1 MQGMGNLQA
10 LYSSE
15 GQSPW
20 LDNLKRDW
28 LNSGEIQQWIDR
40 GVRGITSNP
49 SIFQKAIES
58 SDTYTEQFTQLLR
71 EGKSV
76 EESYWELVRTDIQQ
90 AADLLLPLYSESN
103 RVDGYVSVEVNPQ
116 FARNTDE
123 TLRQARELWAT
134 IDRPNVHIKIP
145 GCVEGL
151 PAITAMIG
159 EGHNVNVTLI
169 FSLERYSDVIE
180 AYISGLEQALD
191 AGIDDL
197 SGINSV
203 ASFFISR
210 VDTEVDRRLENV
222 GTEEALALRGH
233 AAVDQAKLAYKLA
246 QEKFSGPRWDNLAA
260 AGAVPQRPLWASTS
274 TKNPAYPDTLY
285 VDELIGP
292 DSVNTLPDATLVAFD
307 DHGTLQRTIDLDVE
321 AATKRWNQLGA
332 IIDLDEV
339 AQVLE
344 SEGVS
349 AFEKSFDELLSVLQT
364 RANELT

>member
-1 MQGMGNLQA
+1 MGKLQA

-49 SIFQKAIES
+49 SIFQKAIEA
-58 SDTYTEQFTQLLR
+58 SDTYTEQFTQLLNAGQSI
-71 EGKSV
+71 EA
-76 EESYWELVRTDIQQ
+76 SYWELVRTDIQQ
-90 AADLLLPLYSESN
+90 AADLLAPLYESSN

-116 FARNTDE
+116 FARNTDA
-123 TLRQARELWAT
+123 TIDQARELWST

-145 GCVEGL
+145 GTVEGL

-159 EGHNVNVTLI
+159 EGRNVNVTLI
-169 FSLERYSDVIE
+169 FSLDRYRDVID

-191 AGIDDL
+191 AGIEDL
-197 SGINSV
+197 SAINSV

-210 VDTEVDRRLENV
+210 VDTEVDRRLESV
-222 GTEEALALRGH
+222 GTDEALALRGH

-246 QEKFSGPRWDNLAA
+246 NEKFSGPRWDNLVA
-260 AGAVPQRPLWASTS
+260 AGAVAQRPLWASTS

-285 VDELIGP
+285 VDDLIGP
-292 DSVNTLPDATLVAFD
+292 NCVNTLPDATLVAFD
-307 DHGTLQRTIDLDVE
+307 DHGTLSRTIDVDVE
-321 AATKRWNQLGA
+321 SAEQRWAQLGQT
-332 IIDLDEV
+332 IDLDEV

-349 AFEKSFDELLSVLQT
+349 AFEKSFDELLSVLQS